1 MAGRFTFRFETLLK
15 LRAQKEDAARRAVA
29 ARLRQIVELEK
40 RHERLERQIAEQAGE
55 VRESLREPSLDVDTL
70 KLARHWLIRLRQG
83 VLQTDAEIAGQ
94 RAILA
99 QERTMLT
106 EARKGARILETLKDR
121 QYSSFIAQVQRRE
134 QQELDEM
141 SVTRFA
147 HSALTRKGEN
157 P

>member
-15 LRAQKEDAARRAVA
+15 LRAQKEQEARRAVA
-29 ARLRQIVELEK
+29 ARLRQIVDLEK
-40 RHERLERQIAEQAGE
+40 RHQRLEQQITEQTQSVRASLGE
-55 VRESLREPSLDVDTL
+55 ASLDVDTL

-99 QERTMLT
+99 QERSALA
-106 EARKGARILETLKDR
+106 ESRKGTKMLETLKDR
-121 QYSSFIAQVQRRE
+121 QYSTFAAQLQRRE
-134 QQELDEM
+134 QHELDEM

-147 HSALTRKGEN
+147 HAALSKER
-157 P
+157 

>member
-1 MAGRFTFRFETLLK
+1 MAGRFHFRFETLLK
-15 LRAQKEDAARRAVA
+15 LRAQKERVARRAVA
-29 ARLRQIVELEK
+29 SRLRQILELER
-40 RHERLERQIAEQAGE
+40 RHERLERQISEQTSA
-55 VRESLREPSLDVDTL
+55 VRASLTDALLDVDTL

-99 QERTMLT
+99 QERAALT
-106 EARKGARILETLKDR
+106 ESRKEMKTLETLKDR
-121 QYSSFIAQVQRRE
+121 QYSAFVAQVQRNE
-134 QQELDEM
+134 QHELDEM

-147 HSALTRKGEN
+147 HAALTAKGEN